1 MHIKI
6 IKLGFLLALNL
17 FSLGHLFSQ
26 DKLTQ
31 QLFVHLEN
39 TNILVRG
46 LENPIQISSKMG
58 GDYFVTTKSAAII
71 KKSTENEYTIDP
83 KNLKEDTLMVEVI
96 SKKDPKIKTFVKF
109 KIIDVPLPRIK
120 FGGINPG
127 LSMSKWSIMHQPQ
140 LNAVCDNF
148 FIDGIRYKVISYS
161 FNYFDYS
168 QGIRKIQSIK
178 VIGNSLEKIK
188 AIIRSVDV
196 GEKLEFSDIQVE
208 TASGIVSVGNII
220 ISFK

>member
-26 DKLTQ
+26 DKSTQ

-58 GDYFVTTKSAAII
+58 GDYSVTTKSAAII
-71 KKSTENEYTIDP
+71 KKTTENEYTVNP
-83 KNLKEDTLMVEVI
+83 KNVKEDTMMLEIV
-96 SKKDPKIKTFVKF
+96 SKKNAKVKNVVKF
-109 KIIDVPLPRIK
+109 KIMDLPLPRIK
-120 FGGINPG
+120 FGMIEPKLN
-127 LSMSKWSIMHQPQ
+127 MSKSEIMYQAQ
-140 LNAVCDNF
+140 LDAVIDNF
-148 FIDGIRYKVISYS
+148 FIDGMRYKVISYT
-161 FNYFDYS
+161 FNYVDYS
-168 QGIRKIQSIK
+168 QGIRKIKSIK
-178 VIGNSLEKIK
+178 VIGNSLQKTK
-188 AIIRSVDV
+188 AIIQGIDA